1 MAKKQ
6 NIYSSVDSV
15 KLEKEISSIIEYL
28 EMLDVENL
36 TDEKNINKI

>member
-6 NIYSSVDSV
+6 NIYSSVDVS

-28 EMLDVENL
+28 EMLDIFNM
-36 TDEKNINKI
+36 TNEKSINKI